1 MPWVE
6 QLADPQELRRCIRD
20 LVALSTLPAI
30 WKNYDPHQIAD
41 SVTAALLSMLSADF
55 VHIALPGKPDEPRI
69 EVTHVGR
76 KVSRESVGA
85 IQAVLRQAS
94 PGRLEHTA
102 VIVDPLGNGQMRVA
116 TAPIGFRGD
125 AILIAGSFQADFPTE
140 GQRLLLGIGANDA
153 TIALQR
159 WQAEGD
165 ERRFV
170 SMVERT
176 ADFIGF
182 SSLDGRPQYINPSG
196 LKLLGL
202 GRMDEASRAHILDF
216 VAPDD
221 RNRAR
226 DECLPV
232 VMRSGRWVGELNFG
246 HFKTGEVIPFLVD
259 WFRIDDPRTGLP
271 MNLATVSRD
280 LRAQK
285 RSEAELRKLNEMLER
300 RVSERTAEL
309 AETGNKL
316 MSEIR
321 EREGANARLRIA
333 ELTPREHQ
341 VLDALVAGHPNKVI
355 AYDLGIS
362 VRTVEAHRARMM
374 ERLGVRQLAEAIR
387 LSMMAGL
394 LRL

>member
-1 MPWVE
+1 
-6 QLADPQELRRCIRD
+6 
-20 LVALSTLPAI
+20 
-30 WKNYDPHQIAD
+30 
-41 SVTAALLSMLSADF
+41 
-55 VHIALPGKPDEPRI
+55 
-69 EVTHVGR
+69 
-76 KVSRESVGA
+76 
-85 IQAVLRQAS
+85 
-94 PGRLEHTA
+94 
-102 VIVDPLGNGQMRVA
+102 MRVA
-116 TAPIGFRGD
+116 TAPIGFHDD

-259 WFRIDDPRTGLP
+259 WFRIDDPRTGVP